1 MADLR
6 ENAISLMSITTSIDA
21 TAVATTELYEVPPDK
36 TFIPMFV
43 VIRVTAL
50 TTAVGEDELRDW
62 AVASF
67 GGNSA
72 TYDDFL
78 DSVTYRV
85 GVADEFLV
93 DRPDDLTRLA
103 IQEEGDSFRISIEE
117 ASDATVETWAVDLFG
132 YLV

>member
-6 ENAISLMSITTSIDA
+6 EHAISLMSITTGIDA
-21 TAVATTELYEVPPDK
+21 TVEDNTELYVALAGK
-36 TFIPMFV
+36 AFIPMFV

-50 TTAVGEDELRDW
+50 TAAVGEDELRTW
-62 AVASF
+62 AIASF

-78 DSVTYRV
+78 DGVTVRV
-85 GVADEFLV
+85 DVVDEFLV
-93 DRPDDLTRLA
+93 LRPADLTRLA
-103 IQEEGDSFRISIEE
+103 VQAAGGSFRISIDE
-117 ASDATVETWAVDLFG
+117 ASDATVEMWAVDVFG